1 MQGITLPDFV
11 IGGVIVAG
19 LALYAGLL
27 LAKLYKEQQRHK
39 LFLARAAEQ
48 QAEAIKARNDN
59 ILESVFIIAMA
70 CKQDQCDI
78 SEGAI
83 QLYKLMEVLQADKKV
98 DFKVTCQHLTDLYHV
113 VKDMPRGDARPLG
126 EKQSRMRF
134 DLERMKA
141 ESRLQAEIKL
151 ELDAILSTKV

>member
-1 MQGITLPDFV
+1 MQGITLLFV
-11 IGGVIVAG
+11 IGSVVVAG

-27 LAKLYKEQQRHK
+27 LAKLYQQHQRHK

-48 QAEAIKARNDN
+48 QVEAIKARNDN

-78 SEGAI
+78 SEAAI
-83 QLYKLMEVLQADKKV
+83 RLYKLMEVLQVDKQV
-98 DFKVTCQHLTDLYHV
+98 DFAATYPALTDLYQV
-113 VKDMPRGDARPLG
+113 VKDMPRGDARQQI

-141 ESRLQAEIKL
+141 ESRLQADIKL